1 MLELTFLHSHYFTLL
16 IQVILDMSHSLKTSQ
31 ESQKW
36 LVRRRSSTEI
46 KPRISRTN
54 SANVSHE
61 AAFDS
66 ESDSCFS
73 EIESDVED
81 EAEAEFNILRR
92 HSVPSLHPSADLDM
106 VKFLVRPSSGLPLKK
121 VQYF

>member
-1 MLELTFLHSHYFTLL
+1 M
-16 IQVILDMSHSLKTSQ
+16 
-31 ESQKW
+31 
-36 LVRRRSSTEI
+36 
-46 KPRISRTN
+46 
-54 SANVSHE
+54 SHE

-92 HSVPSLHPSADLDM
+92 HSVPSLHPSADFDM
-106 VKFLVRPSSGLPLKK
+106 VKFLVRPSSELPLKK